1 LSRTIFLGAFILLF
15 FSKTSKKFE
24 ANPRERTHGPPKDD
38 QDQWISR
45 FSALRSKTTRFFFSA
60 SHSI

>member
-1 LSRTIFLGAFILLF
+1 VGAFILLF

-45 FSALRSKTTRFFFSA
+45 FSVLRSKTTRFFFSA